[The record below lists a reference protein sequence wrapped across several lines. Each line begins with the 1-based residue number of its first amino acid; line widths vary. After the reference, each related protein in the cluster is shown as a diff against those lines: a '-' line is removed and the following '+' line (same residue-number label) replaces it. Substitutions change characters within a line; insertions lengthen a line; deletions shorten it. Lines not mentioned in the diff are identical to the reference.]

1 MSIIDLTEEN
11 NLDELEWIDRQMQL
25 EEQMYNLQSHLIMCT
40 ARAEKVK
47 TKGLIIKRTLET
59 MLFNNVV
66 KIVFLKLTSQG

>member
-40 ARAEKVK
+40 ARAEKVI
-47 TKGLIIKRTLET
+47 TKGIILS
-59 MLFNNVV
+59 
-66 KIVFLKLTSQG
+66 KL